1 MSEESQNAI
10 QNFIRCC
17 QSKDV
22 YIVRISSTE
31 VCFVVKG
38 YLEYF
43 DEDVAKAVIAND
55 NSCVY
60 RPGGIDYSDRISC
73 EDINSLMTAIFIDRT
88 IKVRLCAA
96 FKYVLGQSII
106 STSYNFGNEYKCF
119 MPNPHIQLFK
129 DLGSADDA
137 IRKLIYKNNFDGAV
151 SCCIAYGAL
160 INLADSVVMQKF
172 MEALYGM
179 NNSLNNNCLELPN
192 GIVVTPKLAIAW
204 LKQNK

>member
-1 MSEESQNAI
+1 MSGESQNAI

-55 NSCVY
+55 NSYVY
-60 RPGGIDYSDRISC
+60 RPGGIDCSDRISC
-73 EDINSLMTAIFIDRT
+73 EDINLLMTAIFIDRT
-88 IKVRLCAA
+88 IRIRLCAA
-96 FKYVLGQSII
+96 FKYTLGQSI
-106 STSYNFGNEYKCF
+106 SGVSYNFGHEYNCY
-119 MPNPHIQLFK
+119 MPNPQIQLFN
-129 DLGSADDA
+129 DLGSAGVA
-137 IRKLIYKNNFDGAV
+137 IRKLVSNDNFDGAI
-151 SCCIAYGAL
+151 SCCVVFGSS

-172 MEALYGM
+172 IEALYGI